1 LIAGCFGDCVDSFVE
16 GELIMKKLLKEKRV
30 HWSYRQLK
38 HVEAVVEL
46 FQVFLAFRLKNW
58 NSLRWIL
65 LH

>member
-1 LIAGCFGDCVDSFVE
+1 VRCIWINAL
-16 GELIMKKLLKEKRV
+16 
-30 HWSYRQLK
+30 